1 LFSLVVRSLEL
12 DSERNEALTI
22 TYRAGTV
29 EDSHSVFRVFVQTIM
44 DYGARMNVMA
54 ITGGDNTEV
63 LESLWK
69 KRKSMFEY
77 LATAAAQF
85 WVAELDGEVI
95 AYARSIEHDGMQE
108 LTEFFVLPGQQSGG
122 VGGELLA
129 RAFPKAGTRYRTVIA
144 TLDERALYRYM
155 KMGVYGRFPF
165 KYFYRKAEKV
175 DVNTDL
181 KIEPMQL
188 ELQMQD
194 IDQID
199 RELISYTR
207 EGLHRWI
214 TTGRDG
220 FVYKRN
226 KGIVGY
232 GYVGS
237 SSGPFALL
245 DGNDFPAVLA
255 HAESLVAERDADFGV
270 QTPLINTKAIRY
282 FLERKY
288 QIDSFSTI
296 FMSNVPFGKFENY
309 LGFSPEFFM

>member
-1 LFSLVVRSLEL
+1 M
-12 DSERNEALTI
+12 TI
-22 TYRAGTV
+22 TYRAGTF
-29 EDSHSVFRVFVQTIM
+29 EDSHSVFKVFIETIM
-44 DYGARMNVMA
+44 DYGERMNVMA
-54 ITGGDNTEV
+54 ITGGNNPEV

-85 WVAELDGEVI
+85 WVAERDGEII
-95 AYARSIEHDGMQE
+95 AYARSIEHGGMQE

-122 VGGELLA
+122 VGGELLS
-129 RAFPKAGTRYRTVIA
+129 RAFPKTQAHYRTVIA

-175 DVNTDL
+175 DLKTDL

-188 ELQMQD
+188 ELHMQD
-194 IDQID
+194 IGRID
-199 RELISYTR
+199 RELISHKR

-214 TTGRDG
+214 ITSRNG
-220 FVYKRN
+220 FIYKR
-226 KGIVGY
+226 KGEIVGY

-237 SSGPFALL
+237 SSGPFAVL
-245 DGNDFPAVLA
+245 DENDFPAVLA
-255 HAESLVAERDADFGV
+255 HAESLMAERAADFGV
-270 QTPLINTKAIRY
+270 QTPLINTKAIQY
-282 FLERKY
+282 FIERKY
-288 QIDSFSTI
+288 QIDSFSAI

-309 LGFSPEFFM
+309 LCFSPEFFM